1 MQAFVRKWLHC
12 SFILWQMHYIS
23 CTDMGWSYTRVTF
36 AVFCSAVLRVSP
48 RYNCAVFCIT
58 AVHMLCLFCSVTNV
72 LCVFCSAI
80 HTLCVFCYV
89 TPVLCVFC
97 SAIHTLCVFYSVT
110 PVLCVFCSVACP
122 VHLEAWATLVF
133 EPSRNSLLCG
143 LRHSPRLRCC
153 TNVIWTLRWGNAI
166 VCITTICFL
175 PAMRVVCISHSSCW
189 CLHPFRRKPVTTALC
204 FFYPRLLMW
213 YVLRGLWFVICACT

>member
-1 MQAFVRKWLHC
+1 
-12 SFILWQMHYIS
+12 
-23 CTDMGWSYTRVTF
+23 MGWSYTRVTC

-58 AVHMLCLFCSVTNV
+58 AVHTLYMFCSVAHV

-80 HTLCVFCYV
+80 HTLCVFCSS
-89 TPVLCVFC
+89 T
-97 SAIHTLCVFYSVT
+97 H
-110 PVLCVFCSVACP
+110 VLCVFCSVACP

-153 TNVIWTLRWGNAI
+153 TNVIWTLRWSIAI
-166 VCITTICFL
+166 GCITI
-175 PAMRVVCISHSSCW
+175 ISLVFCLSCVSYVSLILVADDFTHFARGSNHSTKLLLTLVCW
-189 CLHPFRRKPVTTALC
+189 CWYAT
-204 FFYPRLLMW
+204 YMLMC
-213 YVLRGLWFVICACT
+213 YVLCGMWFVICACT